1 VIPERLMDVVV
12 GVSGSS
18 PAYVFMLERGNI
30 VILSLL
36 FLMFFVFN
44 YNSENTVIRNL
55 ALLSLA
61 IATGLKLYPVFFGL
75 LLLNKKHKE
84 DAVKAIVY
92 GVALFI
98 LPFAGTG
105 GIQNIAKM
113 LQNITDISADTINN
127 AKGFGYG
134 FKVNISNI
142 CQAFGEKM
150 KVQSSTT
157 DWIAGVLMLILLCM
171 VIFVVFISRQEWE
184 KAYALCMILTLI
196 PTFSWIYNEIYLL
209 IPITLLLYE
218 RPELKKNTVLPLI
231 LMMLIMGEFPYISLF
246 NSLEGYHKISLS
258 TMLGNASMWVLM
270 IYLVAE
276 NFGKL
281 KMWSKTKEGM

>member
-1 VIPERLMDVVV
+1 MAFV
-12 GVSGSS
+12 SS

-44 YNSENTVIRNL
+44 YNSENMVIRNL

-75 LLLNKKHKE
+75 LLLNKKHKK
-84 DAVKAIVY
+84 DAVKSIVY

-98 LPFAGTG
+98 LPFAVTG

-134 FKVNISNI
+134 FKVIFPISVKRL
-142 CQAFGEKM
+142 AK
-150 KVQSSTT
+150 
-157 DWIAGVLMLILLCM
+157 
-171 VIFVVFISRQEWE
+171 R
-184 KAYALCMILTLI
+184 
-196 PTFSWIYNEIYLL
+196 
-209 IPITLLLYE
+209 
-218 RPELKKNTVLPLI
+218 
-231 LMMLIMGEFPYISLF
+231 
-246 NSLEGYHKISLS
+246 
-258 TMLGNASMWVLM
+258 
-270 IYLVAE
+270 
-276 NFGKL
+276 
-281 KMWSKTKEGM
+281 